1 MARLMHL
8 PGSMSVLRRRAW
20 SPYAVGALIGVLSWL
35 AFLGDH
41 PIGVSTAFVRTV
53 GLIEQAVVPQHVTA
67 NAYFTKF
74 APQIDWEWM
83 LVLGIFLGAL
93 TSAVLSGDREPERVP
108 ELWRRRFGPS
118 VRRRWIAAFGGGFL
132 VMFGARLAGG
142 CTSGHGISGTLQLA
156 LSSWTFFPAL
166 FAAGILTAFALYGRE
181 RHHV

>member
-1 MARLMHL
+1 MNL
-8 PGSMSVLRRRAW
+8 LRRRAW
-20 SPYAVGALIGVLSWL
+20 SPYTVGALIGILSWF

-53 GLIEQAVVPQHVTA
+53 GIVEQAVAPAHTA
-67 NAYFTKF
+67 ENPYFAKF
-74 APQIDWEWM
+74 PPRIDWEWM
-83 LVLGIFLGAL
+83 LVLGVFVGAL
-93 TSAVLSGDREPERVP
+93 ASALLGGDRIPERVP
-108 ELWRRRFGPS
+108 DLWRRRFGPS
-118 VRRRWIAAFGGGFL
+118 ALGRAAAAFVGGFL

-166 FAAGILTAFALYGRE
+166 FGAGILTAFALYGRE